1 MPNSWWKHLQVCS
14 GSAPG
19 QNINNVMPGRTF
31 SGRDRRSE
39 QLNKHAF
46 AVLTRNLLHLPEGL
60 NKCRSVYISFGTL
73 PEEISTGERL
83 GKSHHNVRCGSRLV
97 DHAYPRPF
105 RRPTATGSFV
115 NRFVE
120 GGVVKL
126 SDPDQRQSV
135 PRRQSS
141 ETKHGSSKPLRSRKI
156 LSKVRHGDTGAKSV
170 ETTASG
176 NQRGRA
182 DLRHLHWVVVPRECD
197 CAD

>member
-1 MPNSWWKHLQVCS
+1 MPYSWWKHLQVCP

-19 QNINNVMPGRTF
+19 QNINMMPGQAF
-31 SGRDRRSE
+31 SGRDRCCE
-39 QLNKHAF
+39 QLDQHAV
-46 AVLTRNLLHLPEGL
+46 AVLTRNLLHLPSGL
-60 NKCRSVYISFGTL
+60 DKCRSVNISLGTL
-73 PEEISTGERL
+73 AEETSAGEHL
-83 GKSHHNVRCGSRLV
+83 GKSHHNARCGSRLV
-97 DHAYPRPF
+97 EHAYPRLF
-105 RRPTATGSFV
+105 RRPVATGSFV

-126 SDPDQRQSV
+126 FDLDQRQTV
-135 PRRQSS
+135 PRCQSS
-141 ETKHGSSKPLRSRKI
+141 EARHGSSKPWRSRKI

-182 DLRHLHWVVVPRECD
+182 DLRHLHWVVAPGEGD